1 VCVEK
6 NVRGRFKIDKTFSAK
21 SFSGKVFDGRDF
33 FQNYNY
39 KKIFKIL
46 KNIILDFSFSK
57 KQ

>member
-1 VCVEK
+1 MCVC
-6 NVRGRFKIDKTFSAK
+6 GRFYKKPDFFENHFLPKKMSEKTF
-21 SFSGKVFDGRDF
+21 GGRDF
-33 FQNYNY
+33 FQNY